1 MKKDKYIVI
10 ILVVLSV
17 MVVQWGCT
25 NEKEKAAERLMSL
38 LPTEKGVPGWAMV
51 DSAEVY
57 DKEGLWEYI
66 DGGAELYLK
75 YGFKHVITSEYAD
88 TFDTHILLEI
98 FEMNNASAAAGIYAD
113 KADDSTSI
121 AGLGDRSSIQDYYLN
136 FIRGPYLVT
145 LTGYEEN
152 YRNLDGLI
160 KIAANVDD
168 LIKKSL

>member
-1 MKKDKYIVI
+1 MKRNKYIMI

-17 MVVQWGCT
+17 MIVQWGCSSGK
-25 NEKEKAAERLMSL
+25 NKAAERLMSL
-38 LPTEKGVPGWAMV
+38 LPTEKEVPGWARV

-66 DGGAELYLK
+66 DGGAEQYLK
-75 YGFKHVITSEYAD
+75 HGFKQVVSCEYAD

-98 FEMNNASAAAGIYAD
+98 FEMNNAGAAEAIYTD
-113 KADDSTSI
+113 RTDDSGSI
-121 AGLGDRSSIQDYYLN
+121 KGLGDKSSIQDYYLN
-136 FIRGPYLVT
+136 FTRGPYLVT